1 MGKFCPPDIRGNEA
15 YIEIA
20 QRIISRNFK
29 QHINNPDIIDE
40 AIKAIFNAD
49 KKFDGR
55 GNIMGFRSQQVKRAV
70 QWRLSLNK
78 RTQEKVQSYTE
89 LDLAYEMP
97 EPCEIF
103 EAAQNKLSPEEYK
116 VIEMRFKLGMNPR
129 EISDMLSIRMNDSII
144 KVIISKL
151 RARLKK
157 EDFI

>member
-1 MGKFCPPDIRGNEA
+1 MGKFSTPN
-15 YIEIA
+15 IEGYSRIA
-20 QRIISRNFK
+20 QKIVARNFK
-29 QHINNPDIIDE
+29 QHMNNPDILDE
-40 AIKAIFNAD
+40 AIKALFNAD
-49 KKFDGR
+49 SKFDGR
-55 GNIMGFRSQQVKRAV
+55 GSLMGFRSQQVKRAV

-89 LDLAYEMP
+89 LDLAYEMSD
-97 EPCEIF
+97 PCEIF

-144 KVIISKL
+144 KVIINKL